1 MTPKEFQKRMGTL
14 AKNIKVNVPK
24 VVQKAALVVDQT
36 LVTGASRNRR
46 PLHPD
51 SLVFKVAGHLPK

>member
-24 VVQKAALVVDQT
+24 VVQMQLGLGLLKVRGFFSD
-36 LVTGASRNRR
+36 NRAHR
-46 PLHPD
+46 YRC
-51 SLVFKVAGHLPK
+51 

>member
-36 LVTGASRNRR
+36 LVTGTPVDTGRARSN
-46 PLHPD
+46 
-51 SLVFKVAGHLPK
+51 